1 MSGQRPGLTV
11 IVGGVDRSAE
21 FRCEEPAGRRITVA
35 LLTVIVV
42 LLVAT
47 GWLVNLVFGPQL
59 SAATPV
65 GDSAP
70 RYAYLKPAELNTP
83 RSH

>member
-1 MSGQRPGLTV
+1 M
-11 IVGGVDRSAE
+11 IAAGVDRSAE
-21 FRCEEPAGRRITVA
+21 FRREERSGRRVTVV
-35 LLTVIVV
+35 LLTVIAV

-59 SAATPV
+59 SAAIPV
-65 GDSAP
+65 GDGAP

-83 RSH
+83 RPHQSP